1 MIIYILFLNLARFAI
16 ARMYGLSASVSL
28 CVAFRRLFFSL
39 RPRAPRMLNEMEASK
54 VVKVSVIIHDKY
66 LDDLKGFVTE
76 KGGSVESSET
86 SDVNAACDPGCSDA
100 VPDAEALV
108 PKEIASKIC
117 RWLQRNS
124 VPQKVFAEKI
134 LHRSQ
139 GSFSDY
145 MSKAPST
152 MPKTHGRAVWQEL
165 NDFLQSEE
173 KQEELLQQ
181 LREGKLN
188 NPVTVHIFLNISVN
202 MLKELKVKKIIII
215 ILTPPPA
222 EIQGK
227 NRKRSAIECIQPES
241 SDFSF

>member
-1 MIIYILFLNLARFAI
+1 
-16 ARMYGLSASVSL
+16 
-28 CVAFRRLFFSL
+28 
-39 RPRAPRMLNEMEASK
+39 
-54 VVKVSVIIHDKY
+54 
-66 LDDLKGFVTE
+66 
-76 KGGSVESSET
+76 
-86 SDVNAACDPGCSDA
+86 
-100 VPDAEALV
+100 
-108 PKEIASKIC
+108 
-117 RWLQRNS
+117 
-124 VPQKVFAEKI
+124 
-134 LHRSQ
+134 
-139 GSFSDY
+139 
-145 MSKAPST
+145 

-181 LREGKLN
+181 LREGNLN

-202 MLKELKVKKIIII
+202 MLKELKVKKNNKI

>member
-1 MIIYILFLNLARFAI
+1 MPHVIPGVLTQCLTQKL
-16 ARMYGLSASVSL
+16 L
-28 CVAFRRLFFSL
+28 CQRKSRQ
-39 RPRAPRMLNEMEASK
+39 K
-54 VVKVSVIIHDKY
+54 
-66 LDDLKGFVTE
+66 FVD
-76 KGGSVESSET
+76 G
-86 SDVNAACDPGCSDA
+86 
-100 VPDAEALV
+100 
-108 PKEIASKIC
+108 
-117 RWLQRNS
+117 QRNS

-188 NPVTVHIFLNISVN
+188 NPVTVHIFLN
-202 MLKELKVKKIIII
+202 MLKELKVKK
-215 ILTPPPA
+215 
-222 EIQGK
+222 K
-227 NRKRSAIECIQPES
+227 
-241 SDFSF
+241 

>member
-1 MIIYILFLNLARFAI
+1 MPN
-16 ARMYGLSASVSL
+16 
-28 CVAFRRLFFSL
+28 
-39 RPRAPRMLNEMEASK
+39 
-54 VVKVSVIIHDKY
+54 
-66 LDDLKGFVTE
+66 T
-76 KGGSVESSET
+76 SS
-86 SDVNAACDPGCSDA
+86 
-100 VPDAEALV
+100 
-108 PKEIASKIC
+108 
-117 RWLQRNS
+117 
-124 VPQKVFAEKI
+124 
-134 LHRSQ
+134 
-139 GSFSDY
+139 
-145 MSKAPST
+145 
-152 MPKTHGRAVWQEL
+152 THGRAVWQEL

-202 MLKELKVKKIIII
+202 MLKELKVKKKII

>member
-1 MIIYILFLNLARFAI
+1 M
-16 ARMYGLSASVSL
+16 
-28 CVAFRRLFFSL
+28 
-39 RPRAPRMLNEMEASK
+39 
-54 VVKVSVIIHDKY
+54 
-66 LDDLKGFVTE
+66 
-76 KGGSVESSET
+76 
-86 SDVNAACDPGCSDA
+86 
-100 VPDAEALV
+100 
-108 PKEIASKIC
+108 
-117 RWLQRNS
+117 
-124 VPQKVFAEKI
+124 
-134 LHRSQ
+134 HRSQ

-152 MPKTHGRAVWQEL
+152 MPKTHDRVVWQEL